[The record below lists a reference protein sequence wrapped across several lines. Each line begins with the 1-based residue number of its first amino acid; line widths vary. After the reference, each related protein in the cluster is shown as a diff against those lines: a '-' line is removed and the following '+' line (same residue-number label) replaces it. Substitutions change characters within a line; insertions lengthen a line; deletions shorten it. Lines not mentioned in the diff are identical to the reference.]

1 MKDRI
6 GLTKEIKKT
15 LLGGNRIRMMS
26 DIKVYAIMY
35 DATIEEVVEIVK
47 ELVLK
52 ELQKR

>member
-15 LLGGNRIRMMS
+15 LEGNRIRMMA
-26 DIKVYAIMY
+26 DIKVYAIMH
-35 DATIEEVVEIVK
+35 DATIEEVADIVK

>member
-15 LLGGNRIRMMS
+15 LEGNRMGMLA
-26 DIKVYAIMY
+26 DIKVYAIMH
-35 DATIEEVVEIVK
+35 DATIEEAVEIVK